1 MRELSNEPKLFE
13 IGPQSSKNE
22 PDQKIQITFFFDQKK
37 KLKEGMHAIPLSNLL
52 KGRGSIRIFGGGL

>member
-22 PDQKIQITFFFDQKK
+22 PDQKIQITFFLIKKK
-37 KLKEGMHAIPLSNLL
+37 KLKGL
-52 KGRGSIRIFGGGL
+52 GRSAADKLTAEVGTRSDFNQDRY